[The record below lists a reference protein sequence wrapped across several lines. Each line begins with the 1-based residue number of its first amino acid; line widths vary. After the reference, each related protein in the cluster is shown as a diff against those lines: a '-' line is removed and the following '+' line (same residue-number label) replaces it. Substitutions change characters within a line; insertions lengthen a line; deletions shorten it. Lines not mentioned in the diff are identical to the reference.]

1 MSVTTFASFTLV
13 ALTVAVCLAL
23 ARLVRGPHMAD
34 RVISLDLMT
43 TLGIGIIALF
53 AMVYDEPVF
62 IDVLVVI
69 ALVAFLGTVAFAY
82 YLQRKADDN
91 QHP

>member
-1 MSVTTFASFTLV
+1 MSVMTFASLTLV
-13 ALTVAVCLAL
+13 ALVIAVCLAL
-23 ARLVRGPHMAD
+23 TRLVRGPQMAD

-43 TLGIGIIALF
+43 TLGIGIIAVF
-53 AMVYDEPVF
+53 AMVYDQPVF

-91 QHP
+91 Q

>member
-1 MSVTTFASFTLV
+1 MNVMTFASFTLV
-13 ALTVAVCLAL
+13 ALMVAVCFAL
-23 ARLVRGPHMAD
+23 IRLVRGPQMAD

-43 TLGIGIIALF
+43 TLGIGIIAVF

-91 QHP
+91 